1 MGTALPR
8 GAAQR
13 FADHLNGVLN
23 ATVSDSRLVVAPIP
37 GEPDTFKLTRV
48 VEEDDVPLE
57 LDGTTA
63 RLLVHEV
70 VVVEDD
76 QCRTESYLYR
86 LQADQSARSTLV
98 RWEYRRDP
106 PRAKYLYPRAH
117 VHVNGTSP
125 TGSRQ
130 APSTSPPRACR
141 WKSVLRN
148 LISDWG
154 VKPRTNDWEAIL
166 KESAEAFDHPSH

>member
-8 GAAQR
+8 RAAQR

-23 ATVSDSRLVVAPIP
+23 RTVSDSRLVVAPIP

-63 RLLVHEV
+63 RLFVQQV

-86 LQADQSARSTLV
+86 LQADHVSALDSRSLGV
-98 RWEYRRDP
+98 PSRPAAGEISLSAGARARQWDLRRREAGEP
-106 PRAKYLYPRAH
+106 QHIATARVSLEL
-117 VHVNGTSP
+117 
-125 TGSRQ
+125 
-130 APSTSPPRACR
+130 
-141 WKSVLRN
+141 VLRN

-166 KESAEAFDHPSH
+166 KQSAEAFDHPSH

>member
-8 GAAQR
+8 RAAQR

-23 ATVSDSRLVVAPIP
+23 RTVSDSRLVVAPIP

-63 RLLVHEV
+63 RLFVQQV

-76 QCRTESYLYR
+76 QCRTESYLEISPTFLYNR
-86 LQADQSARSTLV
+86 PVSLLV
-98 RWEYRRDP
+98 APSGGRRCETWDF
-106 PRAKYLYPRAH
+106 
-117 VHVNGTSP
+117 TSP
-125 TGSRQ
+125 VVRPPLLMTACCRGDQLRPKPPTALVAAQSRLPL
-130 APSTSPPRACR
+130 ATSAASTTP
-141 WKSVLRN
+141 
-148 LISDWG
+148 
-154 VKPRTNDWEAIL
+154 TNGA
-166 KESAEAFDHPSH
+166 SAM